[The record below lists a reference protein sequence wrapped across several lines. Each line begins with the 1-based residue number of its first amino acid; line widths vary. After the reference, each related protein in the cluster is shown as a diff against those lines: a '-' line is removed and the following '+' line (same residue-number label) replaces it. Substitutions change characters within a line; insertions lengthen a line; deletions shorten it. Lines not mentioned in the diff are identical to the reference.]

1 MRFSVLSFLIMFHV
15 HQLLIFLFSS
25 QVGENI
31 QVDKGEIKK
40 EVVSTIIVVNNKDGA
55 FFNCP
60 ENLTSNSW
68 EIFWV
73 HNNKTPTKNNI
84 FWGGIRA

>member
-1 MRFSVLSFLIMFHV
+1 MMRFSVLSFLIMFHV
-15 HQLLIFLFSS
+15 HQLLLIFLFNS

-40 EVVSTIIVVNNKDGA
+40 EVVSTIVVNSKDGA

-68 EIFWV
+68 EIF
-73 HNNKTPTKNNI
+73 
-84 FWGGIRA
+84 